1 MHFPMIHVC
10 YRVLDLE
17 ASEKFYMEAFGFE
30 ISRKKDFPGDFTLSY
45 LRAPGLDFEIEL
57 TYNYGHE
64 EPYTIGDGYSHLA
77 VSAEDLEASHKRHR
91 EMGLEMTDLK
101 GLAGG
106 KPRFYFVTDPD
117 GYRVEV
123 VRKAE

>member
-1 MHFPMIHVC
+1 MHYPMIHVC

-45 LRAPGLDFEIEL
+45 LKAPGSDFEIEL
-57 TYNYGHE
+57 TYNYGQE
-64 EPYTIGDGYSHLA
+64 DPYTIGNGYSHLA
-77 VSAEDLEASHKRHR
+77 VSVEDLEASHQKHR
-91 EMGLEMTDLK
+91 DMGLEMTDLK

-123 VRKAE
+123 VRK

>member
-1 MHFPMIHVC
+1 MHYPMIHVC
-10 YRVLDLE
+10 YRVLDLK
-17 ASEKFYMEAFGFE
+17 ASEEFYINAFGFE

-45 LRAPGLDFEIEL
+45 LQAPGLDFEIEL

-64 EPYTIGDGYSHLA
+64 TPYTIGDGYSHLA
-77 VSAEDLEASHKRHR
+77 VSVEDLEASHQKHKA
-91 EMGLEMTDLK
+91 MGLEMTDLK

-123 VRKAE
+123 VRK

>member
-1 MHFPMIHVC
+1 MHYPMIHVC
-10 YRVLDLE
+10 YRVLDLQ
-17 ASEKFYMEAFGFE
+17 ASEDFYINAFGFE

-45 LRAPGLDFEIEL
+45 LQAPGLDFEIEL

-64 EPYTIGDGYSHLA
+64 TPYTIGDGYSHLA
-77 VSAEDLEASHKRHR
+77 VSVEDLEASHQRHK

-123 VRKAE
+123 VRK

>member
-17 ASEKFYMEAFGFE
+17 ASEKFYIDAFGFE
-30 ISRKKDFPGDFTLSY
+30 LSRKKDFPDNFTLSY
-45 LRAPGLDFEIEL
+45 LKAPGLDFEIEL

-64 EPYTIGDGYSHLA
+64 EPYIIGDGYSHLA
-77 VSAEDLEASHKRHR
+77 VSVADLEASHLNHKK
-91 EMGLEMTDLK
+91 MGLEMTDLK

-106 KPRFYFVTDPD
+106 KPMFYFVTDPD

-123 VRKAE
+123 VRK

>member
-1 MHFPMIHVC
+1 MYYPMIHVC
-10 YRVLDLE
+10 YRVLDLQ
-17 ASEKFYMEAFGFE
+17 ASEDFYMNAFGFE

-45 LRAPGLDFEIEL
+45 LQAPGLDFEIEL

-64 EPYTIGDGYSHLA
+64 TPYTIGDGYSHLA
-77 VSAEDLEASHKRHR
+77 VSVEDLEASHQRHK

-123 VRKAE
+123 VRK